1 MKKRINQK
9 QAIEAIANLDSFEAS
24 ALSSREVY
32 NSRPSYGR
40 LDSEEIVEF
49 YEATHN
55 SGGMVFI
62 VYSYGTPI
70 AWYVYPT
77 NTWHIV
83 EQKFSVTTSKH
94 QNYVRR
100 AIAQSQF
107 GKVAA

>member
-24 ALSSREVY
+24 ALSAREVY
-32 NSRPSYGR
+32 NSRPRYGR
-40 LDSEEIVEF
+40 LDDVESF

-62 VYSYGTPI
+62 VYSYDTPI

-83 EQKFSVTTSKH
+83 EQKFSATTSKH
-94 QNYVRR
+94 QTYTRR